1 MFSHCSPSVPPT
13 ALTVDTP
20 GYMHIALSAY
30 TSYCLSD
37 LFAFSF
43 STLSYSRQ
51 CPPSLMTYVCA
62 PRPVLDSQ
70 LTEVALLPRL
80 VQEAWEEAPSDL
92 EEDPS
97 VRRLAQEPALEEAA
111 ALHRLSVAPV
121 VHLSVALVAHLS
133 VALVAHLSVALVAHL
148 SAALVGPVAIPVE
161 DLEEVEREA
170 GREAEYLRDHALRG

>member
-1 MFSHCSPSVPPT
+1 
-13 ALTVDTP
+13 
-20 GYMHIALSAY
+20 MHIALSAY
-30 TSYCLSD
+30 TSYYLSD
-37 LFAFSF
+37 LVAFSF

-62 PRPVLDSQ
+62 PHPVLDSQ

-111 ALHRLSVAPV
+111 ALHRLSVALV
-121 VHLSVALVAHLS
+121 AHLSVALVAHLSVALVAHLS